1 MEVIEKEIWL
11 KKEFIIEDGVE
22 TYQITYEEDRS
33 PEWQIKE
40 ITDWENNIII
50 KEEDPLFKQLQEIV
64 IKEGNDIMSNS
75 DVEMYNHSIFIENKN
90 NNQIQTSDL
99 SGEENI
105 KVLKNQNDENC
116 CGDDDGSGLAK
127 LI

>member
-1 MEVIEKEIWL
+1 MTIVEKEIWL

-33 PEWQIKE
+33 PEWEIKE

-50 KEEDPLFKQLQEIV
+50 KEEDPVFKQLKEVV
-64 IKEGNDIMSNS
+64 IKEGIDIMSNS
-75 DVEMYNHSIFIENKN
+75 DIEMYNHSIFIENPN
-90 NNQIQTSDL
+90 NNSSQISDL
-99 SGEENI
+99 SGEENMEII
-105 KVLKNQNDENC
+105 KKHDDENC
-116 CGDDDGSGLAK
+116 CGDENGSGLSK